1 MLKLLRRKSSFR
13 RSKDFRED
21 RDRESNSSRRRSVDG
36 FGNKSPRNY
45 RRGGSSS
52 SRHHSQERKKERK
65 SERVECSFFVLI
77 ESELKEG
84 RKEGRK
90 EGEGGANCA
99 PTGSYM

>member
-52 SRHHSQERKKERK
+52 RHHSQGRAKNA
-65 SERVECSFFVLI
+65 VPHFVLM
-77 ESELKEG
+77 ESELREWGKEG
-84 RKEGRK
+84 RGRGPK
-90 EGEGGANCA
+90 IARQKGQ
-99 PTGSYM
+99 SS

>member
-45 RRGGSSS
+45 RSASQR
-52 SRHHSQERKKERK
+52 SRHHSQEREREK
-65 SERVECSFFVLI
+65 RVLLFVLM
-77 ESELKEG
+77 ESELRE
-84 RKEGRK
+84 
-90 EGEGGANCA
+90 
-99 PTGSYM
+99 